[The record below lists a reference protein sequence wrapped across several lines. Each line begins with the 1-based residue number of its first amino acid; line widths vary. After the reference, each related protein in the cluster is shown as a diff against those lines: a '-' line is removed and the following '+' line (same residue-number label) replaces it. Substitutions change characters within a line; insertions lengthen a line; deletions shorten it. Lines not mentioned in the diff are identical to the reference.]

1 MYFNIGDNMGSVIN
15 VLVFYFVVVIVI
27 TPITKW
33 FMNKF
38 NLGFWFAFIEGWIL
52 FLILVLVVVFY

>member
-1 MYFNIGDNMGSVIN
+1 MGSVIN

-38 NLGFWFAFIEGWIL
+38 NLGFWFVFIEGWIL
-52 FLILVLVVVFY
+52 FLILVLVVVFC